1 MITKRNYKKKN
12 KNIKIMIIEDELDIL
27 LLYKDYLNNKGFS
40 VLATSTTAN
49 EALKDYE
56 NFYPNLI
63 ILDYNLPGKTNGLE
77 ASRQILKKNPY
88 VPIIIVTAFDTVKTE
103 LSQDQFFTDK
113 HIILLLK
120 PIKLNILEH
129 NIKSLLN
136 KKSNNKQYVYF

>member
-1 MITKRNYKKKN
+1 MRKN
-12 KNIKIMIIEDELDIL
+12 KYNQKNTDKKKIMIIEDEIDIL

-77 ASRQILKKNPY
+77 ASRQILKKYPK
-88 VPIIIVTAFDTVKTE
+88 VPIIIVTAFDIVKNE

-113 HIILLLK
+113 NIILLLK
-120 PIKLNILEH
+120 PIKLNILES
-129 NIKSLLN
+129 NIKNLLI
-136 KKSNNKQYVYF
+136 KKSNNKQDVLF